1 MDGSSI
7 GISIAWRRSTR
18 ASSLCIVIMRSHQV
32 DMSSLGLGLHN
43 AAMEREKVRNGTTV
57 EKVRDCEVAKLRN
70 K

>member
-1 MDGSSI
+1 
-7 GISIAWRRSTR
+7 
-18 ASSLCIVIMRSHQV
+18 
-32 DMSSLGLGLHN
+32 MSSLGLGLHN